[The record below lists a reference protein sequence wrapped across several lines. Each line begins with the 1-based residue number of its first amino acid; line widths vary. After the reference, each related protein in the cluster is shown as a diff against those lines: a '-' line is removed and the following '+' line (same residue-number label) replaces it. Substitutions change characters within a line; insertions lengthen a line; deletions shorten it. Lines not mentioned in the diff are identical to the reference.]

1 MTGVP
6 CAAFRP
12 SQARVLCASAPLPEP
27 WALLLWPGPQ
37 RQLRPLRVSPLRAL
51 QEARQGRRAECVS
64 VPGQRRRRS
73 LRNKAKVRTTRTRP
87 GLFVF
92 SVCARISHPARR
104 DVEEQAAPATADPV
118 EGAKQD
124 VPPSVL
130 LLRCFA
136 RFPSPAAGS
145 CRSPT
150 TARRCHQR
158 TANSTRCA
166 ENSTRYTTVRANT
179 VGRGRASQRQR
190 GSGEVGRKGQKGR
203 RKGRDGRK
211 EGRQG
216 QGRARQGQAGG
227 RQGQGGGQSKRPGRT
242 RAGRGFRV
250 CSCCSAP
257 AWSSCVFV
265 RSNRFCFLGSC
276 SPLSKDSAR

>member
-1 MTGVP
+1 MTECLALP
-6 CAAFRP
+6 
-12 SQARVLCASAPLPEP
+12 SAPRKLECCAPGT
-27 WALLLWPGPQ
+27 PGPAPVA
-37 RQLRPLRVSPLRAL
+37 RSSTSTSSSSSVSSPSSSGGTAR
-51 QEARQGRRAECVS
+51 EARGVCVS
-64 VPGQRRRRS
+64 SRTAQAEEPSEQGEGEDDED
-73 LRNKAKVRTTRTRP
+73 KARFVC
-87 GLFVF
+87 LFR
-92 SVCARISHPARR
+92 VCSDFASKAARR

-145 CRSPT
+145 CCSPT

-158 TANSTRCA
+158 TA
-166 ENSTRYTTVRANT
+166 NSTRYTTVRANT

-190 GSGEVGRKGQKGR
+190 GSGEVGRKGQ
-203 RKGRDGRK
+203 
-211 EGRQG
+211 QG
-216 QGRARQGQAGG
+216 QGRARQGRREGRQGQAGG

-276 SPLSKDSAR
+276 SPLSKDSARR

>member
-1 MTGVP
+1 M
-6 CAAFRP
+6 
-12 SQARVLCASAPLPEP
+12 LCASAPLPEP
-27 WALLLWPGPQ
+27 GPISCGQVLIVNFVLFESLLAELFRRHGKPP
-37 RQLRPLRVSPLRAL
+37 V
-51 QEARQGRRAECVS
+51 ARRTARGGARSVCQFPDSAGGGAFGTRRRW
-64 VPGQRRRRS
+64 GRRRS
-73 LRNKAKVRTTRTRP
+73 GLVCLSFRCVCSDFASKA
-87 GLFVF
+87 
-92 SVCARISHPARR
+92 ARR
-104 DVEEQAAPATADPV
+104 DVEERAAPATADPV

-158 TANSTRCA
+158 AENSTRYTTVR
-166 ENSTRYTTVRANT
+166 TRYTTVRANT

-190 GSGEVGRKGQKGR
+190 GSGEVGKKGRKGR
-203 RKGRDGRK
+203 RKGREGRREGRDGRK

-216 QGRARQGQAGG
+216 QGRARQGQARG
-227 RQGQGGGQSKRPGRT
+227 RQGHPGRT
-242 RAGRGFRV
+242 KAGRGFRV

-265 RSNRFCFLGSC
+265 RSNRCCFLGSC
-276 SPLSKDSAR
+276 SPLSKESARR

>member
-1 MTGVP
+1 M
-6 CAAFRP
+6 
-12 SQARVLCASAPLPEP
+12 
-27 WALLLWPGPQ
+27 
-37 RQLRPLRVSPLRAL
+37 
-51 QEARQGRRAECVS
+51 CVS
-64 VPGQRRRRS
+64 SWTAQAEEPSEQGEGGDDEDQAWFVCPSGVCVCVCS
-73 LRNKAKVRTTRTRP
+73 DFASKA
-87 GLFVF
+87 
-92 SVCARISHPARR
+92 ARR
-104 DVEEQAAPATADPV
+104 DVEERAAPATADPV

-158 TANSTRCA
+158 A

-190 GSGEVGRKGQKGR
+190 GSGEVGKKGRKGR
-203 RKGRDGRK
+203 RKGREGRREGRDGRK

-216 QGRARQGQAGG
+216 QARG
-227 RQGQGGGQSKRPGRT
+227 RQGHPGRT

-265 RSNRFCFLGSC
+265 RSNRCCFLGSC
-276 SPLSKDSAR
+276 SPLSKESARR

>member
-158 TANSTRCA
+158 T
-166 ENSTRYTTVRANT
+166 TVRANT

-190 GSGEVGRKGQKGR
+190 GSAEVGRKGQKGR

-276 SPLSKDSAR
+276 SPLSKDSARR

>member
-1 MTGVP
+1 M
-6 CAAFRP
+6 
-12 SQARVLCASAPLPEP
+12 
-27 WALLLWPGPQ
+27 
-37 RQLRPLRVSPLRAL
+37 
-51 QEARQGRRAECVS
+51 CVS
-64 VPGQRRRRS
+64 SRTAQAEEPSEQGEGEDDED
-73 LRNKAKVRTTRTRP
+73 KARFVC
-87 GLFVF
+87 LFR
-92 SVCARISHPARR
+92 VCSDFASKAARR

-190 GSGEVGRKGQKGR
+190 GSGEVAGRGQAGRRKGQQGR
-203 RKGRDGRK
+203 RKGREGRREGRDGRR

-250 CSCCSAP
+250 CSCRSAP
-257 AWSSCVFV
+257 ARSLCVFV

-276 SPLSKDSAR
+276 SPLSKDSARR